1 MEMRCNRHLLHIY
14 YKDHITNPI
23 VCNKM
28 QSAIGDRH
36 YEEIL
41 TTVKNGNCD
50 SLDTWSDAVASVKR
64 SNKAQYQGKEKG
76 KIKDWK
82 ITFREWSG
90 LDIKSSQRAAEDR
103 ERWQTIVSDVSSG
116 APRTLVVPGHR

>member
-14 YKDHITNPI
+14 YKDHITNYAI
-23 VCNKM
+23 VCNTI
-28 QSAIGDRH
+28 QAAIGH

-64 SNKAQYQGKEKG
+64 SNKVQYSKTP
-76 KIKDWK
+76 D
-82 ITFREWSG
+82 
-90 LDIKSSQRAAEDR
+90 
-103 ERWQTIVSDVSSG
+103 ERPPSPTTIPLIRPHFV
-116 APRTLVVPGHR
+116 